1 MLNCEFCRKECKNKN
16 ALAQHQIR
24 CRSNPDR
31 IDMSGSNNP
40 HFNKKGSNQWKSGD
54 YIISDETRHKLSI
67 AHKGKTHSQET
78 KEKLSRH
85 AKKNGF
91 GGVAQSRRIKYNDRT
106 LGSSY
111 ELKVAI
117 SLDENNIQWDTCKRF
132 IYTDPSGKRRT
143 YTPDIYLPEYDVYLD
158 PKNDFLINNINPSL
172 GFSDIEKINLVQDQ
186 NFIRIIILDKNQL
199 DWNVIK
205 ELL

>member
-1 MLNCEFCRKECKNKN
+1 L
-16 ALAQHQIR
+16 HI
-24 CRSNPDR
+24 
-31 IDMSGSNNP
+31 
-40 HFNKKGSNQWKSGD
+40 
-54 YIISDETRHKLSI
+54 
-67 AHKGKTHSQET
+67 
-78 KEKLSRH
+78 KEKRIH
-85 AKKNGF
+85 RKQKKNFQGNAKKNGF

-199 DWNVIK
+199 V
-205 ELL
+205 LGM